1 MSTHALEASVGVST
15 DRLLASLLEAAP
27 DAVVCVD
34 REGRIVVLND
44 QTRRMF
50 GYAGDELLGRQVDV
64 LLPGRFRA
72 RHRHHRAAYLAEPGT
87 RPMGPGLD
95 LAGLRKDGTEFPV
108 DVTLSTIEVDGEPLV
123 LASIRDATER
133 NASERAIRE
142 LASIVESSND
152 AIVSKSLD
160 GTIVSW
166 NAAATRCYGYSSLE
180 AIGRN
185 ISMLAPPDRL
195 HEIGELLEQ
204 LRVGERIEQ
213 FETVRQRKDGTLV
226 HVALTLSPVRDRN
239 GLLVG
244 ASTIARD
251 ISDRIRAEQRFN
263 AVVESSPD
271 AVVCADGD
279 GRIVLLNEQTRR
291 MFGYTGDE
299 LLGERIETLLPDRF
313 RARHRAHRTGYLT
326 DPRGRAMGLGLDLL
340 GLRKDGTEFPVDV
353 SLSTMDA
360 GDGPLVLA
368 FIRDVTE
375 ARRLQTEKHEFELS
389 LRDAQRLESLGV
401 LAGGVAH
408 DFNNLLSVILGNTSL
423 LLTQLP
429 ERSELRQVAAQTEL
443 AAHHAAQLTRQL
455 LAYARK
461 GKYVVQPLRLSEVV
475 EELRDLIEATISK
488 KARLELSF
496 DPDTPVVEADLTQL
510 RQVVLNL
517 ISNASDALEDRPGTV
532 TVAARALVADRA
544 TLSQYELAE
553 GLGEGP
559 YAFVEVRDTGAGMDP
574 STRER
579 IFDPFFTTKSSGRG
593 LGLAAVLGIVGSHG
607 GAIRVESAPHEGTA
621 FQLLLPASGRDAVSP
636 PTLPE
641 SDWRGSGTVLVADDD
656 ESVGVVAS
664 AMLQHLG
671 FDVVRVTDGREAL
684 TTYAEHRGE
693 FAFLL
698 LDLTMPTG
706 GEDVLDELERAG
718 ATTPIVLF
726 SGYNAQELS
735 QRFAERRVATFLQK
749 PFELGELLAAA
760 RQAVESRPEL
770 RTAP

>member
-1 MSTHALEASVGVST
+1 MSTHALEAPLGVSG
-15 DRLLASLLEAAP
+15 DRLLAALLEAAP

-44 QTRRMF
+44 QTRMMF
-50 GYAGDELLGRQVDV
+50 GYPGDELVGRQVDV
-64 LLPGRFRA
+64 LLPGRLRA
-72 RHRHHRAAYLAEPGT
+72 RHRHHRAAYLAEPSA
-87 RPMGPGLD
+87 RPMGPGLE

-108 DVTLSTIEVDGEPLV
+108 EVSLSTFHVDEEPLV
-123 LASIRDATER
+123 LASIRDVTER
-133 NASERAIRE
+133 HASERRIRE

-152 AIVSKSLD
+152 AIIGKSLD

-166 NAAATRCYGYSSLE
+166 NDAAARRYGYSSLE
-180 AIGRN
+180 AVGRN
-185 ISMLAPPDRL
+185 VSMLAPPDRL
-195 HEIGELLEQ
+195 YEIGELLER
-204 LRVGERIEQ
+204 LRAGERIEQ

-226 HVALTLSPVRDRN
+226 HVALTLSPLRDRD
-239 GLLVG
+239 GKLVG
-244 ASTIARD
+244 ASTVARD
-251 ISDRIRAEQRFN
+251 ISDRVRAEERFN

-271 AVVCADGD
+271 AVVCADAD
-279 GRIVLLNEQTRR
+279 GRIVLLNNETRR
-291 MFGYTGDE
+291 MFGYTGDD
-299 LLGERIETLLPDRF
+299 LVGEQIETLLPERF
-313 RARHRAHRTGYLT
+313 RARHSAHRNGYLA
-326 DPRGRAMGLGLDLL
+326 DPHGRAMGLGIDLC
-340 GLRKDGTEFPVDV
+340 GLRKDGTEFPVDI
-353 SLSTMDA
+353 SLGTMDTA
-360 GDGPLVLA
+360 DGPHILA
-368 FIRDVTE
+368 FVRDVTE
-375 ARRLQTEKHEFELS
+375 SRRLQNEKHEFELG

-429 ERSELRQVAAQTEL
+429 ERSELRQAAAQTEL

-475 EELRDLIEATISK
+475 DEMRDLIEATVSK

-496 DPDTPVVEADLTQL
+496 APDTPVVEADLTQL

-517 ISNASDALEDRPGTV
+517 ISNASDALEDQAGVVTV
-532 TVAARALVADRA
+532 TTRAVVADRA
-544 TLSQYELAE
+544 TLAQYKLSDELAE
-553 GLGEGP
+553 GT
-559 YAFVEVRDTGAGMDP
+559 YALVEVRDTGCGMDP
-574 STRER
+574 SIRER

-607 GAIRVESAPHEGTA
+607 GAIRVESASRHGTA

-636 PTLPE
+636 PSLSE

-664 AMLQHLG
+664 AMLEHLG

-684 TTYAEHRGE
+684 TAYAEHQGE

-698 LDLTMPTG
+698 LDLTMPMG

-735 QRFAERRVATFLQK
+735 QRLAERPVSTFLQK

-760 RQAVESRPEL
+760 RQAIESRAEL
-770 RTAP
+770 GTAP